1 MVPSA
6 AVVAAA
12 GSHILAFHLHS
23 PHPGRMAFP
32 GIAARGTHTVA
43 AAEVAAEVV
52 GMLAAVDRKEAAV
65 AVAVRRIPS
74 AEGIPGVQASRTPG
88 QTQSYMVAGT
98 AAAAAVVADRRTP
111 SAEPP
116 C

>member
-6 AVVAAA
+6 AVVAAV

-32 GIAARGTHTVA
+32 GTAARGTHTVA
-43 AAEVAAEVV
+43 AAEVAAVVV
-52 GMLAAVDRKEAAV
+52 GMLAAVGRKEAAV
-65 AVAVRRIPS
+65 AAAHRIPS
-74 AEGIPGVQASRTPG
+74 AEGIPGVQASRT
-88 QTQSYMVAGT
+88 QTQSCMVAET
-98 AAAAAVVADRRTP
+98 AAAAVVVVAVRRTP